1 MKLNLCI
8 DIDGTITGA
17 YYWLDIANRYFEKN
31 IKPSEVKVYD
41 IHEVLKVP
49 RQVYLKFYEM
59 YGEEIHTQADLRQN
73 AKEVLWKLNQK
84 HNLYYI
90 TAREKRLEEVT
101 KGWFHRNA
109 LPQGELYLLGSHY
122 KVNQAKKLSC
132 DIFIEDRYENAIQLA
147 LAGFEVLLMD
157 CNYNRLPLI
166 PGITRVYNW
175 KEVYKVIEE
184 YIASLNEKSA
194 KIA

>member
-17 YYWLDIANRYFEKN
+17 YYWLDIANRYFKTN

-41 IHEVLKVP
+41 IHEVLKIP
-49 RQVYLKFYEM
+49 REAYLKFYEM
-59 YGEEIHTQADLRQN
+59 YGEEIHAQADLRQN
-73 AKEVLWKLNQK
+73 AKEILWKLNQK
-84 HNLYYI
+84 HNIYYI
-90 TAREKRLEEVT
+90 TAREKTLEEVT
-101 KGWFHRNA
+101 KGWFHRNE
-109 LPQGELYLLGSHY
+109 LPQGELHLLGSHY
-122 KVNQAKKLSC
+122 KVNQAKELGC

-166 PGITRVYNW
+166 PGITRVYDW
-175 KEVYKVIEE
+175 KEIHKVIEE
-184 YIASLNEKSA
+184 YIAGSNEKST